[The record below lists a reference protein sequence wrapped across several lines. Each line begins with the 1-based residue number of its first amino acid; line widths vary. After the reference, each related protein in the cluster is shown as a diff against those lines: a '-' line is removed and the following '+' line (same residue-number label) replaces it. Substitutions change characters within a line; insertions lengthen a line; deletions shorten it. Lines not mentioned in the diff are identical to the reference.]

1 MPIKLQS
8 SGGGAVTIDVPS
20 TASTYTLTAP
30 AETAAIITSVSASGI
45 NASALSAGT
54 IPRARMF
61 AGCIFQVQQTWWNGA
76 ATLAAGSFTN
86 HPNLSVAI
94 TPTSATSKILVMVSM
109 QAVVYNVTMQ
119 ARFTRNDTPIG
130 IAAAAGSRVLSTFG
144 GLQTIG
150 DGNHQFTPWNYQYLD
165 SPATTS
171 ALTYRIQLK
180 MQSSATAYLNRSVND
195 ADNSDWAQRTTSSIT
210 VMEVAA

>member
-1 MPIKLQS
+1 MS
-8 SGGGAVTIDVPS
+8 SVLVVDQIQPRTGNTINVTNGNKI
-20 TASTYTLTAP
+20 YG
-30 AETAAIITSVSASGI
+30 SVYSPGHI
-45 NASALSAGT
+45 V
-54 IPRARMF
+54 
-61 AGCIFQVQQTWWNGA
+61 QVKQTWWDGV
-76 ATLAAGSFTN
+76 ATIAVSSFTN

-94 TPTSATSKILVMVSM
+94 TPTSTNSKILVMVSM

-180 MQSSATAYLNRSVND
+180 MQGGSTAYLNRSVND
-195 ADNSDWAQRTTSSIT
+195 ADNTDWAQRTTSSIT
-210 VMEVAA
+210 VMEVAQ